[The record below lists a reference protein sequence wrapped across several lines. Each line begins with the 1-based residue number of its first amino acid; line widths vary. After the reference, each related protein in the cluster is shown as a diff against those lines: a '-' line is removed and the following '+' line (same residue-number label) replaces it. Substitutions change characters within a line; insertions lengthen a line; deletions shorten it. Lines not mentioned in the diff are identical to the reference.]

1 MVKLHSYNN
10 AFTCSWYVSNTY
22 HSPVNV
28 HVTATYC
35 IRSTTKYWSRLGR
48 NRYGTD
54 TYLPS
59 SYCRSEYLF
68 RTRSVR
74 VPSLLVWRRHTKI
87 IPIWSA
93 IMLCYDGQ
101 LRNGSVATHFIP
113 LSSTATSSG
122 TSEYVTLQER
132 PSRNQEPTNRNE
144 EQTSN
149 APSSY
154 QVLPQNLFSE
164 QIYILPVLEH
174 EILIYL
180 AHLFHFHR
188 K

>member
-1 MVKLHSYNN
+1 
-10 AFTCSWYVSNTY
+10 
-22 HSPVNV
+22 
-28 HVTATYC
+28 
-35 IRSTTKYWSRLGR
+35 
-48 NRYGTD
+48 
-54 TYLPS
+54 
-59 SYCRSEYLF
+59 
-68 RTRSVR
+68 
-74 VPSLLVWRRHTKI
+74 
-87 IPIWSA
+87 
-93 IMLCYDGQ
+93 MLCYDGQ
-101 LRNGSVATHFIP
+101 LRNGSVATHFIL

-144 EQTSN
+144 EQTRN

-164 QIYILPVLEH
+164 QMYILPVLEH
-174 EILIYL
+174 KILSYL